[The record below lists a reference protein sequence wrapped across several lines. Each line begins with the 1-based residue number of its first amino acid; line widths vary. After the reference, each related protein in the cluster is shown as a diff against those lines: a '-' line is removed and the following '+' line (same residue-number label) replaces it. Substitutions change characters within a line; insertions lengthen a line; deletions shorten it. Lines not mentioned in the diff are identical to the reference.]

1 MKKFILIILL
11 LIISNIYSQNDIK
24 AEKILDKV
32 SFNIDKANNFKI
44 DFSYQID
51 NNIDQKKNGNIIIS
65 NDKYV
70 LNFLG
75 VKQIC
80 DSKFIYTI
88 VSENKEIVVSEIS
101 KENQEIISPTNL
113 LKFYREGYFIKIDE
127 LKRESNFTIQYIKL
141 IPIESKSEISHLFIG
156 INNVTNNIFK
166 VIEIGKNKSKTILK
180 IDNISYDLKIKKDIF
195 VFNKDDYKDYYIEK
209 I

>member
-32 SFNIDKANNFKI
+32 SFIIDKANNFKI

-65 NDKYV
+65 NENYV
-70 LNFLG
+70 INFLG

>member
-32 SFNIDKANNFKI
+32 SFIIDKANNFKI

-65 NDKYV
+65 NENYV

-127 LKRESNFTIQYIKL
+127 LKRESNFSVQYIKL

-195 VFNKDDYKDYYIEK
+195 VFNKDEYKDYYIEK

>member
-65 NDKYV
+65 NENYV

-113 LKFYREGYFIKIDE
+113 LKFYREGYFIKIDK
-127 LKRESNFTIQYIKL
+127 LKRESNFNIQYIKL

-180 IDNISYDLKIKKDIF
+180 IDNISYDLKIKEDIF
-195 VFNKDDYKDYYIEK
+195 VFNKDDYKYYYIEK

>member
-32 SFNIDKANNFKI
+32 SFIIDKANNFKI

-65 NDKYV
+65 NENYV

-195 VFNKDDYKDYYIEK
+195 VFNKDEYKDYYIEK